1 MFGFASVGVNGF
13 LFMISIFSRPRARS
27 FPMPSI
33 LMLLLALASF
43 SVCFAQD
50 PNLHIYLAYG
60 QSNMSGQGTV
70 TDADRVEDPRFLVLR
85 AAKHSNQNVG
95 EFYPAAPPMG
105 HSQSKVGI
113 VDIFGRKM
121 VKELPDS
128 IKIAVANVAIGGQS
142 IDLFDKDRNTAY
154 VQNAKNKNDT
164 WWIQYLDEYGGD
176 VYKRLV
182 EIGKIAKEKG
192 VIKGFLFHQ
201 GEADYQMNDWP
212 QRVKKVYDDLIKD
225 LGLDSTKVP
234 ILVGELATTAAG
246 GDLGWRNSAVAEA
259 ASLIPNGHLISAEGC
274 PALKEPS
281 YTLHF
286 TRKGYEMFGE
296 RYAEKML
303 ELLKASEP
311 EPVKADTLVADTIV
325 SVDTTAKSDTNLV
338 TADSTQEIADTTAI
352 APVVPEKISATGLA
366 ATSSSKSTPRLFYD
380 EKRQKVFFKME
391 KGGKTRLID
400 VSGSR

>member
-1 MFGFASVGVNGF
+1 MHK
-13 LFMISIFSRPRARS
+13 SIFP
-27 FPMPSI
+27 
-33 LMLLLALASF
+33 ALVVAATVSL
-43 SVCFAQD
+43 SFAQD

-60 QSNMSGQGTV
+60 QSNMSGQADV
-70 TDADRVEDPRFLVLR
+70 TAADRAEDPRFLVLR
-85 AAKHSNQNVG
+85 AANHSNQKVG

-105 HSQSKVGI
+105 HSASKVGI

-142 IDLFDKDRNTAY
+142 IDLFDKDRNKTY
-154 VQNAKNKNDT
+154 VQNAKNKGDT

-176 VYKRLV
+176 LYKRIV
-182 EIGKIAKEKG
+182 EMGKIAKEKG

-212 QRVKKVYDDLIKD
+212 KRVKKVYDDLIKD

-274 PALKEPS
+274 PALKEPN

-286 TRKGYEMFGE
+286 TRKGYETFGE

-303 ELLKASEP
+303 ELLKKAEP
-311 EPVKADTLVADTIV
+311 EVPPVDTSAKDTAVAVADSSVKDSSVSVADT
-325 SVDTTAKSDTNLV
+325 SVADTS
-338 TADSTQEIADTTAI
+338 TTAI
-352 APVVPEKISATGLA
+352 HN
-366 ATSSSKSTPRLFYD
+366 SKSTELAIRYSSKNNGHLVYD
-380 EKRQKVFFKME
+380 EKRHKVFISVE
-391 KGGKTRLID
+391 KNGRKWLID
-400 VSGSR
+400 VTGGRNR

>member
-1 MFGFASVGVNGF
+1 MKKFLPAYLVALCASMG
-13 LFMISIFSRPRARS
+13 
-27 FPMPSI
+27 
-33 LMLLLALASF
+33 
-43 SVCFAQD
+43 FAQD

-60 QSNMSGQGTV
+60 QSNMSGQADV
-70 TDADRVEDPRFLVLR
+70 TAADRAEDPRFLVLR
-85 AAKHSNQNVG
+85 AANHSNQKVG

-105 HSQSKVGI
+105 HSASKVGI

-154 VQNAKNKNDT
+154 VQSAKNKGDT

-176 VYKRLV
+176 LYKRIV
-182 EIGKIAKEKG
+182 EMGKIAKEKG

-225 LGLDSTKVP
+225 LGLDSTQVP

-286 TRKGYEMFGE
+286 TRQGYETFGE

-303 ELLKASEP
+303 ELLKKAEP
-311 EPVKADTLVADTIV
+311 EVPPAADSSVTDTAQVAQADTAVAADSSAI
-325 SVDTTAKSDTNLV
+325 VDTATV
-338 TADSTQEIADTTAI
+338 TADSSTTAFRN
-352 APVVPEKISATGLA
+352 
-366 ATSSSKSTPRLFYD
+366 SKSTELAITRYSSKNNGHLIYD
-380 EKRQKVFFKME
+380 EKRRKVFVSVE
-391 KGGKTRLID
+391 KDGRKWLID
-400 VSGSR
+400 VTGGRNR

>member
-1 MFGFASVGVNGF
+1 MRK
-13 LFMISIFSRPRARS
+13 IFSA
-27 FPMPSI
+27 I
-33 LMLLLALASF
+33 LVLMAMSF
-43 SVCFAQD
+43 SFGQD
-50 PNLHIYLAYG
+50 PNLHIYLAFG
-60 QSNMSGQGTV
+60 QSNMSGQATV
-70 TDADRVEDPRFLVLR
+70 TDADRAQDPRFLVLR
-85 AAKHSNQNVG
+85 AANHSNQKVG

-113 VDIFGRKM
+113 ADIFGRKM

-128 IKIAVANVAIGGQS
+128 IKVAVANVAIGGQS
-142 IDLFDKDRNTAY
+142 IDLFDKDRNAAY
-154 VQNAKNKNDT
+154 VQSAKNKNDT

-182 EIGKIAKEKG
+182 EMGKIAKEKG

-274 PALKEPS
+274 PALKEAS

-286 TRKGYEMFGE
+286 TREGYETFGE

-303 ELLKASEP
+303 ELLKAAEP
-311 EPVKADTLVADTIV
+311 EVPAADTLAADTIAADTAATDTV
-325 SVDTTAKSDTNLV
+325 AAVDTSAAKKDSGNAALDTASQLPADTNGVAKSDSAGSVEGLK
-338 TADSTQEIADTTAI
+338 STELAI
-352 APVVPEKISATGLA
+352 
-366 ATSSSKSTPRLFYD
+366 TSSSKNKPQLFFD
-380 EKRQKVFFKME
+380 EKRRKVFVKVE
-391 KGGKTRLID
+391 RNGHQWLID
-400 VSGSR
+400 VTGSR

>member
-1 MFGFASVGVNGF
+1 MNKF
-13 LFMISIFSRPRARS
+13 LPAY
-27 FPMPSI
+27 
-33 LMLLLALASF
+33 LVALCVSMGY
-43 SVCFAQD
+43 AQD

-60 QSNMSGQGTV
+60 QSNMSGQADV
-70 TDADRVEDPRFLVLR
+70 TAADRAEDPRFLVLR
-85 AAKHSNQNVG
+85 AANHSNQKVG

-105 HSQSKVGI
+105 HSASKVGI

-154 VQNAKNKNDT
+154 VQSAKNKGDT

-176 VYKRLV
+176 LYKRIV
-182 EIGKIAKEKG
+182 EMGKIAKEKG

-225 LGLDSTKVP
+225 LGLDSTQVP

-286 TRKGYEMFGE
+286 TRQGYETFGE

-303 ELLKASEP
+303 ELLKKAEP
-311 EPVKADTLVADTIV
+311 EVPAPSDSAVVA
-325 SVDTTAKSDTNLV
+325 APSDT
-338 TADSTQEIADTTAI
+338 
-352 APVVPEKISATGLA
+352 A
-366 ATSSSKSTPRLFYD
+366 ATSADTVAVADSSVAADTSTTGIRNSKSTELAIKRYSSKNTRHLFYD
-380 EKRQKVFFKME
+380 ENRRKVFLRVE
-391 KGGKTRLID
+391 RNGRTWLID
-400 VSGSR
+400 VTGGRNR

>member
-1 MFGFASVGVNGF
+1 MHK
-13 LFMISIFSRPRARS
+13 SIFPAFVVAATVSLS
-27 FPMPSI
+27 
-33 LMLLLALASF
+33 
-43 SVCFAQD
+43 FAQD

-60 QSNMSGQGTV
+60 QSNMSGQADV
-70 TDADRVEDPRFLVLR
+70 TAADRAEDPRFLVLR
-85 AAKHSNQNVG
+85 AANHSNQKVG

-105 HSQSKVGI
+105 HSASKVGI

-128 IKIAVANVAIGGQS
+128 IKIAVANIAIGGQS
-142 IDLFDKDRNTAY
+142 IDLFDKDRNKAY
-154 VQNAKNKNDT
+154 VQNAKNKGDT

-176 VYKRLV
+176 LYKRIV
-182 EIGKIAKEKG
+182 EMGKIAKEKG

-212 QRVKKVYDDLIKD
+212 KRVKKVYDDLIKD

-274 PALKEPS
+274 PALKEPN

-286 TRKGYEMFGE
+286 TRKGYETFGE

-303 ELLKASEP
+303 ELLKKAEP
-311 EPVKADTLVADTIV
+311 EVPPVDTSAKDTAVAVADSSVKDSSVSVADT
-325 SVDTTAKSDTNLV
+325 SVADTS
-338 TADSTQEIADTTAI
+338 TTAI
-352 APVVPEKISATGLA
+352 HN
-366 ATSSSKSTPRLFYD
+366 SKSTELAIRYSSKNNGHLIYD
-380 EKRQKVFFKME
+380 EKRHKVFISVE
-391 KGGKTRLID
+391 KNGRKWLID
-400 VSGSR
+400 VTGGRNR